1 MSAKPKEKK
10 QQPVANKETKETTL
24 ATAES
29 EATNLVTDELTTALE
44 EIVEEK
50 PKAEKIKGELVT
62 PLDDSNFLVGDRQFR
77 LVANHREGF
86 DAQKLGERYSDVLSR
101 YDYIVGDWGYEQLR
115 LKGFFR
121 ADNRRA
127 HPDQRIDSLEDYLYE
142 YCNFGCAYFVI
153 ERIGGGDKKEK
164 PAQRRKKKK
173 NYNQTAYIDEKK
185 GPVSS
190 SHKKPVI
197 KKRKE
202 TPKKATA
209 AKESVEQPANEKA
222 NFTIRKRKES

>member
-10 QQPVANKETKETTL
+10 QQLVANKETKETTL

-173 NYNQTAYIDEKK
+173 ITIRQRTLMKRK
-185 GPVSS
+185 VQCLL
-190 SHKKPVI
+190 VI
-197 KKRKE
+197 RNLSLKNVRRRPKKRLLLKN
-202 TPKKATA
+202 
-209 AKESVEQPANEKA
+209 Q
-222 NFTIRKRKES
+222 